1 LRKNNYVIDIEG
13 GNCLL
18 KYCIKSKMFLFKN
31 LLKIVN
37 QKREIKKSLWIKKLR
52 KEMFGTYNREYF
64 CGGREKVGK
73 SKMIIFQGNDSKFH
87 IIPKIL

>member
-1 LRKNNYVIDIEG
+1 MTRIVEFRVFFGLVRKNNYVIDIEA

-37 QKREIKKSLWIKKLR
+37 QKREIKSLSIKKI
-52 KEMFGTYNREYF
+52 T
-64 CGGREKVGK
+64 
-73 SKMIIFQGNDSKFH
+73 
-87 IIPKIL
+87 